1 MKADETPLH
10 VAAREGKVDLIK
22 FLLTNHKKL
31 IDIECKMMDGW
42 TPVFY
47 AAVNG
52 YLITVETLVK
62 DGWCE
67 LNAVDRFERT
77 VLHWAARYNNK
88 PMVKLLLDLGTH
100 FDKRDCEGLTASD
113 LSKANGAYEVA

>member
-1 MKADETPLH
+1 MIFISIKADETPMH
-10 VAAREGKVDLIK
+10 VAAREGKVDLIR
-22 FLLTNHKKL
+22 FLLNNHKKQ
-31 IDIECKMMDGW
+31 IDIEAKMMDGW

-52 YLITVETLVK
+52 YLITVELLVK
-62 DGWCE
+62 EGRCE

-88 PMVKLLLDLGTH
+88 PMVKLLLDLGI
-100 FDKRDCEGLTASD
+100 
-113 LSKANGAYEVA
+113 

>member
-62 DGWCE
+62 DG
-67 LNAVDRFERT
+67 
-77 VLHWAARYNNK
+77 
-88 PMVKLLLDLGTH
+88 
-100 FDKRDCEGLTASD
+100 
-113 LSKANGAYEVA
+113 